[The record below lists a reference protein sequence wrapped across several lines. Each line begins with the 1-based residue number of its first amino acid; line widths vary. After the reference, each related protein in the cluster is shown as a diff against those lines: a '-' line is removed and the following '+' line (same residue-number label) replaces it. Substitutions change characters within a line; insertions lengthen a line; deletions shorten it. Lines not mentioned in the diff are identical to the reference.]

1 MQKQLRRKM
10 RHGENDL
17 QIEKKK
23 KVNKDGKE

>member
-1 MQKQLRRKM
+1 M

-23 KVNKDGKE
+23 KVNKDGKEWKK